1 MLQSRSYCL
10 KLPNTSSH
18 TEVSFTSKLL
28 TSALSKAVL
37 QSLLYTHCC
46 SSRELHVKQRIHSS
60 AATSSLQTIQAED
73 VQTTQLN
80 GTKRKKLGH
89 WDDCTALSSKQ
100 IVPRFKVS
108 NYTLAK
114 QCLLGFQCQPLCFLM
129 FQCLQYIQPT
139 KNKCLKHPRPQ

>member
-1 MLQSRSYCL
+1 MGCNSLRYSCVCSISISCSFRPSEALGRIKYKAWTCRVQVLQSRSYCL

-37 QSLLYTHCC
+37 QSPLYTHCC

-60 AATSSLQTIQAED
+60 AATSSLHTIQAED

-80 GTKRKKLGH
+80 GTKRKT
-89 WDDCTALSSKQ
+89 W
-100 IVPRFKVS
+100 
-108 NYTLAK
+108 TL
-114 QCLLGFQCQPLCFLM
+114 
-129 FQCLQYIQPT
+129 
-139 KNKCLKHPRPQ
+139 R